1 MTDVMR
7 AIAYVIIT
15 LLLGVLLKEFGF
27 KGSKLVTLLG
37 TVSVIAAAIMS
48 VDKLSHLAP
57 GLSDDSKKYAVSM
70 MKMIGVGYAFGICS
84 DMCADLGE
92 ASLSSAVCLLGRV
105 EIIILTVPY
114 IKMIIERGIEMI

>member
-37 TVSVIAAAIMS
+37 TVSVIAVAIMS
-48 VDKLSHLAP
+48 VDKLSHFAL
-57 GLSDDSKKYAVSM
+57 GLSDDSKKYAVTM